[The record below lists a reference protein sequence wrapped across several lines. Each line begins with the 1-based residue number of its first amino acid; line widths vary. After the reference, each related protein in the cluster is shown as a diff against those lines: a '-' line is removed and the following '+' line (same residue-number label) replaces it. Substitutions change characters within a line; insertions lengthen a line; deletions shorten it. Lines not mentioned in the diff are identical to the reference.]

1 MPTKKTAKTNQTH
14 AKHIEAISKV
24 SRSITSSLSLDDI
37 LKLIVTVTAETMNSK
52 ICSLMLLNEKEGA
65 LVLKATQSM
74 SDTYNTKPPL
84 KLGEGIAGKAALVNK
99 PIVVYDISKE
109 SEYKFKD
116 IAKKEGLR
124 SLLSVPL
131 AVKGH
136 VIGVLNNYT
145 SFAHKFTEDEIN
157 LLTTIANQAA
167 ILIENADLMVKT
179 RSIQEEL
186 ETRKLIERAKGIL
199 MREQGLSE
207 EEAFRKIQK
216 QSMDLRKSM
225 REIAEAIILISN
237 MKK

>member
-1 MPTKKTAKTNQTH
+1 MPVKRSSKISTH
-14 AKHIEAISKV
+14 AKQIEAIAKV
-24 SRSITSSLSLDDI
+24 SRSITSNLSLDDI

-52 ICSLMLLNEKEGA
+52 ICSLMLLDEKEGT
-65 LVLKATQSM
+65 LVLRATQSM
-74 SDTYNTKPPL
+74 SEIYNKKQPL
-84 KLGEGIAGKAALVNK
+84 KIGEGIAGKVALLNK

-124 SLLSVPL
+124 SLLSVPI
-131 AVKGH
+131 AVKGR

-145 SFAHKFTEDEIN
+145 SFSHKFSEEEIN
-157 LLTTIANQAA
+157 ILTTIANQAA

-199 MREQGLSE
+199 MREQNLSE

-216 QSMDLRKSM
+216 ESMDLRKSM
-225 REIAEAIILISN
+225 REIAEAVILISK